1 MDKDTRFKPTVGG
14 SDGPTSVAVIK
25 KTSKLTFKQKVQ
37 KIRYKIKRSCV
48 ERKIKPESH
57 SMDEV
62 MEYII
67 NKHDFVELD
76 KSMVE
81 QEYKEMRTSLLMQQA
96 ADLLGEYG
104 IMPQL
109 KSESRE
115 DIQAY
120 LQKFQEIKQRAMDI
134 PTTEF
139 DIDFHKFQRIYEGDE
154 KDMYITIE
162 KRFSYIGGGVSGN
175 KKMVKRFQRIYK
187 DIHKF
192 YGVTRE
198 DIENK
203 SKRYEQLVRALT
215 R

>member
-37 KIRYKIKRSCV
+37 KIRYKIKRACV

-76 KSMVE
+76 KSMLE
-81 QEYKEMRTSLLMQQA
+81 QEYKEMRASLLMQQA
-96 ADLLGEYG
+96 ADLLGEYVV
-104 IMPQL
+104 MPQL
-109 KSESRE
+109 ESESRE

-134 PTTEF
+134 PTAEF
-139 DIDFHKFQRIYEGDE
+139 DIDFHKFQSIYEGDE
-154 KDMYITIE
+154 NDMYITIE

-175 KKMVKRFQRIYK
+175 KKMVKKFQRIYK
-187 DIHKF
+187 DVHKF